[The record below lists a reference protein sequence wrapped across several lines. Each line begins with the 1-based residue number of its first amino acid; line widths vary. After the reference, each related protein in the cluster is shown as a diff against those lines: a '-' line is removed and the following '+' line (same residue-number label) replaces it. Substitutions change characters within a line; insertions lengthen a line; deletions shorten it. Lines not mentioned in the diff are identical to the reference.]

1 MNPLLIMALLAA
13 ASQAANY
20 AGQRKVDNTRANA
33 MKEES
38 RRRKEAEGRAA
49 ASAQSTTELLT
60 KAGKNQDAKAA
71 ELEAQY
77 TAHTPPPG
85 MVPGRTTSFTAP
97 PRSTLTVGSDQRV
110 MDKVRAETGALAKAK
125 AGLNAYGDVMAD
137 AQIGANKNLTDI
149 EQQNTGVRNWAQY
162 VMPAQMARANEAGKD
177 WGTLADALQIASAI
191 YGPIGLS
198 AGAGKGLKTAYDV
211 STTSGAGGAG
221 ISGLFNV

>member
-33 MKEES
+33 MNEES
-38 RRRKEAEGRAA
+38 RRRKQAEASAA
-49 ASAQSTTELLT
+49 QSAQSTTELLT
-60 KAGKNQDAKAA
+60 NAGKNQDAKAA

-77 TAHTPPPG
+77 AAHAPPPG
-85 MVPGRTTSFTAP
+85 GTPGLSTSFTAP
-97 PRSTLTVGSDQRV
+97 ARSTLTVAAG
-110 MDKVRAETGALAKAK
+110 DKVRAKGKAETDALAKAK

-149 EQQNTGVRNWAQY
+149 NQQNTGVRNWAQY

-198 AGAGKGLKTAYDV
+198 KGVGTGLKTAYDV
-211 STTSGAGGAG
+211 STTSGAGGSGIAG
-221 ISGLFNV
+221 LYNV